1 MPASLSNV
9 AIEMFR
15 DTFSNVYQGAAYLG
29 NTSLSVYNCV
39 GASFQW
45 PIQGEAAMQARGAF
59 QSQVPVSDPG
69 YEQVLT
75 TYDNWVLNI
84 PVDVYQ
90 QAELQVNVLGQLG
103 KVHAKSAGRREDQTL
118 INALDA
124 ATLPAA
130 NIIADGGVNMT
141 VAKLRQAA
149 TQMDEQNVDSDE
161 RFLIINPSQLSALL
175 GEDEPTN
182 VLYNINRTLVNGKI
196 DTFLGFKIISIGE
209 RQEGGIP
216 KVGNIRSCFAWQ
228 MDALGRAYSMT
239 PTVETDWNPNIQS
252 WLTISRMRLGASVLL
267 PKGVIEIQCD
277 ES

>member
-29 NTSLSVYNCV
+29 DTSLSVYNAV
-39 GASFQW
+39 GAAYNW
-45 PIQGEAAMQARGAF
+45 PIQGESAMQSRGAF

-69 YEQVLT
+69 YEQIVT
-75 TYDNWVLNI
+75 TFDNWVLNI

-103 KVHAKSAGRREDQTL
+103 KVHAKSAGRREDQTI

-141 VAKLRQAA
+141 VAKLRQASA
-149 TQMDEQNVDSDE
+149 QMDEQNVPTDE
-161 RFLIINPSQLSALL
+161 RYLVITPSQLSALL

-182 VLYNINRTLVNGKI
+182 VLYNINRTLVNGQL
-196 DTFLGFKIISIGE
+196 DTFLGFKIYTIGSRE
-209 RQEGGIP
+209 EGGVP
-216 KVGNIRSCFAWQ
+216 KTGDIRSCFAWHS
-228 MDALGRAYSMT
+228 DSVGRVYSMT

-252 WLTISRMRLGASVLL
+252 WLTISRMRLGASALL
-267 PKGVIEIQCD
+267 PKGIIKIQCD